1 MKFPRRRRADNG
13 INLTPLIDVVFL
25 LLIFFMVTTTF
36 TKETRLLIDLPE
48 ASGDVADSSPATL
61 ELVIGKDGNYAV
73 NGQNLI
79 NRDIKTIMAALRD
92 ASGGNADIPLVI
104 TADAQ
109 ATHQAV
115 ITAMDAAGRLGF
127 SQLNI
132 ATQQAGD
139 LLQQQLPE
147 IVESPSKAPSQEP

>member
-1 MKFPRRRRADNG
+1 VKFHRRRRADNG

-36 TKETRLLIDLPE
+36 TKESRLLIELPE
-48 ASGDVADSSPATL
+48 ADGEVVESSPGSL
-61 ELVIGKDGNYAV
+61 ELVISKDGSYAV

-79 NRDIKTIMAALRD
+79 NRDIRTIMAALKD
-92 ASGGNADIPLVI
+92 ASQGNADTPLVI

-115 ITAMDAAGRLGF
+115 ISAMDAAGRLGF
-127 SQLNI
+127 KQLNI
-132 ATQQAGD
+132 ATQQAAEA
-139 LLQQQLPE
+139 LQTP
-147 IVESPSKAPSQEP
+147 K

>member
-1 MKFPRRRRADNG
+1 MKFSRKRRPDNG

-48 ASGDVADSSPATL
+48 ANGEVADSSPATL
-61 ELVIGKDGNYAV
+61 ELVIAKDGSYAV

-79 NRDIKTIMAALRD
+79 NRDIKTIMAALRE
-92 ASGGNADIPLVI
+92 ASSGNTELPLVI

-132 ATQQAGD
+132 ATQQVGD
-139 LLQQQLPE
+139 ALQ
-147 IVESPSKAPSQEP
+147 ESLQEP

>member
-1 MKFPRRRRADNG
+1 VKFSRKRRPDNG

-48 ASGDVADSSPATL
+48 ASGEAADSSPTTL
-61 ELVIGKDGNYAV
+61 ELVIAKDGSYAV

-92 ASGGNADIPLVI
+92 ASGDNAEIPLVI

-127 SQLNI
+127 KQLNI
-132 ATQQAGD
+132 ATQQVGD
-139 LLQQQLPE
+139 ALQNPLQEPL
-147 IVESPSKAPSQEP
+147 KAPSQEP